1 MKIPEAKNTIAAL
14 VDAAHEAKRTASHA
28 EVFRPHMGASTLGE
42 KCERRL
48 WLMFRWAVRDTFP
61 GRVLRVFRRGHREE
75 ETVVEDLRA
84 IGMKVRATGR
94 EQTRLEFGS
103 HVAGS
108 VDGIITAGVPEAPKK
123 AHVLEIKTHSKK
135 SFEAVEKE
143 GVEKSQPKH
152 FTQMQVYMRG
162 TGVDRALYVAICK
175 DDDRMYTER
184 VRLDPEHADRAI
196 ERGKRIATS
205 DEMPPPIST
214 DPTWYEC
221 KWCPAHDL
229 CHGSKLTKEVNCRTC
244 AHSTATDEG
253 EWTCA
258 KHGENVIPT
267 DWQREAHDCH
277 ALHFDLVPFEV
288 AGVESVEDG
297 LKPTFIIDGVRI
309 VNGEGAFLS
318 TEIVANPKA
327 CATESVVRLR
337 EKFGGRILG

>member
-1 MKIPEAKNTIAAL
+1 MKIPDPQHTIAAL
-14 VDAAHEAKRTASHA
+14 VDAAHEAKRADHS

-48 WLMFRWAVRDTFP
+48 WLAFRWAVRDTFP

-94 EQTRLEFGS
+94 DQTRLEFGS

-152 FTQMQVYMRG
+152 YTQMQVYMRG

-196 ERGKRIATS
+196 ERGKRIATA

-214 DPTWYEC
+214 DPSWYEC

-229 CHGSKLTKEVNCRTC
+229 CHGSRLALEVNCRTC
-244 AHSTATDEG
+244 AHSTATEEG

-258 KHGENVIPT
+258 RHGENEIPL
-267 DWQREAHDCH
+267 DWQREPHDCH
-277 ALHFDLVPFEV
+277 SMHFDLVPWEMTRVAQNMDVVFLVEGREV
-288 AGVESVEDG
+288 QNG
-297 LKPTFIIDGVRI
+297 L
-309 VNGEGAFLS
+309 EGFKS

-327 CATESVVRLR
+327 CTDPDIVLLR
-337 EKFGGRILG
+337 TKFGGRILG